1 MHKKIKYLIIDV
13 DGTLTNGQIY
23 IGINGEI
30 MKAFNVRDG
39 FGIHD
44 ILPPHGIIPVVFTG
58 RTSPIVEK
66 RCSELGITEIYQ
78 SVKNKKKALL
88 EFVENHETS
97 LSEVAYMGDD
107 VNDLECMVEVKKCNG
122 LAACPGDA
130 ESELKNVADYIS
142 TYNGGYG
149 AVRDFINWLVK

>member
-1 MHKKIKYLIIDV
+1 MHKKIKYLIVDV

-23 IGINGEI
+23 IGVNGEI

-39 FGIHD
+39 FGIHN
-44 ILPPHGIIPVVFTG
+44 ILPIHGIIPVVFTG

-78 SVKNKKKALL
+78 NVKSKKETLL
-88 EFVENHETS
+88 EFVEKHKAS
-97 LSEVAYMGDD
+97 LSEIAYMGDD
-107 VNDLECMVEVKKCNG
+107 VNDLECMVEIKENNG
-122 LAACPGDA
+122 VTACPSDA
-130 ESELKNVADYIS
+130 ELELKDVADYIS
-142 TYNGGYG
+142 TYKGGYG